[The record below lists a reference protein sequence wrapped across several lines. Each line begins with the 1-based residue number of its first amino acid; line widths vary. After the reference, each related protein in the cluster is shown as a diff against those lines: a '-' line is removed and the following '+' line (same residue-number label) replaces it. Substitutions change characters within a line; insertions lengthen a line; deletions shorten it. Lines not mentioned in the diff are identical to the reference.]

1 VPINL
6 RPVAALGAALLLAAC
21 APSTGT
27 YKDELIAADKAF
39 SARSAREGARAAYLA
54 TLSSDAKLLAQY
66 RTGADGVK
74 DTFMQLPD
82 NAKLTWEAAY
92 VDASSLGEL
101 GYTWGRY
108 TLVLPTVRSRGQP
121 FTQRGNYVF
130 IWKRDRFNTWK
141 VVFEGRTPDTH

>member
-1 VPINL
+1 MNL
-6 RPVAALGAALLLAAC
+6 RLAAALGAALLLAAC

-39 SARSAREGARAAYLA
+39 SARSAKDGPRAAYLA

-66 RTGADGVK
+66 HPGAEGIK

-82 NAKLTWEAAY
+82 NAKLTWEAAA

-108 TLVLPTVRSRGQP
+108 TLVLPTVKSGGKT

-130 IWKRDRFNTWK
+130 IWRRDHFNTWK